1 MSDEI
6 HVALP
11 TSVLLVEPPGLPRL
25 MKAYQILR
33 YSSIFGVEKVVFYKD
48 FSTSERS
55 HEESA
60 VFLEKVWSYYRTPP
74 YLRKKLI
81 PIDRDL
87 RGVGL
92 LPPLRLEAFHVSRKP
107 YKGQVRLA
115 HVKNTRE
122 GCLAD
127 IGVGE
132 EYLVKGECKEGLRQ
146 VRVIDV
152 DSRVVEVIEALL
164 YTGPEIEFKKSL
176 REVVDE
182 YAGRSLL
189 LATDRRGRVP
199 PIHEYAGRIARTM
212 LVLFGSPSHGLF
224 EMAVAEGFNLRMYVE
239 DVWNTIPGQRVVTVR
254 SEEALVITLGLINI
268 LRKTWAGLRPVE

>member
-1 MSDEI
+1 
-6 HVALP
+6 
-11 TSVLLVEPPGLPRL
+11 

-33 YSSIFGVEKVVFYKD
+33 YSSIFGVGKIVFYKD

-60 VFLEKVWSYYRTPP
+60 VFLEKVWNYYRTPP

-92 LPPLRLEAFHVSRKP
+92 LPPLRLEAFHVSRKL

-115 HVKNTRE
+115 HVKKTRE

-127 IGVGE
+127 VGVGE
-132 EYLVKGECKEGLRQ
+132 EYFVKGECKEGIKQ
-146 VRVIDV
+146 VRVVDV
-152 DSRVVEVIEALL
+152 DRRVVEVTEGGL
-164 YTGPEIEFKKSL
+164 YTGPELKFKKSL

-182 YAGRSLL
+182 YAGRSLI

-199 PIHEYAGRIARTM
+199 PIHEYAGRLNKTM

-254 SEEALVITLGLINI
+254 SEEALVITLGIINV
-268 LRKTWAGLRPVE
+268 LGKTWAGLQPAE